1 MGTVYVPPYFAVL
14 FMLPLLIGFYV
25 YDKTVDMPLSV
36 FIYLVLQ
43 ISLAITARVI
53 YG

>member
-1 MGTVYVPPYFAVL
+1 MNIVYVPPYFAIL

-25 YDKTVDMPLSV
+25 FDKTTDLTLSV

-43 ISLAITARVI
+43 ISLAVAARTI

>member
-1 MGTVYVPPYFAVL
+1 MGTVYVPPYFAIL

-25 YDKTVDMPLSV
+25 YDKTISV
-36 FIYLVLQ
+36 PFSLFVYIVLQ
-43 ISLAITARVI
+43 ISLAILARLI